1 MSAVSDR
8 LLAIV
13 AEAEDKGATSVHLKV
28 PNRPLYRLP
37 NGWMPSAQ
45 PPLEPKDTLDLGRA
59 VCELA
64 NREIPLHN
72 LVEQRLSFGVSG
84 RGRYLATLFRQ
95 RGTLALTVERV
106 PTEVPALRTLGVDPK
121 VSQMLGLP
129 GLWVVAG
136 GKKRD
141 ALLASLVTEYNASR
155 RGFVVLLEE
164 PLTALHRD
172 GMASISQREVG
183 SDVDSF
189 SEGIRSGLRQKADM
203 IVVSR
208 ITDVDTADAALAA
221 AEQGAC
227 VLAAVP
233 APSAADAPW
242 WLARLFHGDQRRDAE
257 QRITRAVKAILAV
270 PDGRAAEMVISPHVD
285 LPDLRALAAANTP
298 R

>member
-28 PNRPLYRLP
+28 PNRPLYRLT
-37 NGWMPSAQ
+37 NGWMPSNQ
-45 PPLEPKDTLDLGRA
+45 PPLEPRDTLELGRA

-84 RGRYLATLFRQ
+84 RGRYIATLFRQ

-106 PTEVPALRTLGVDPK
+106 PTEVPPLRALGVDPK
-121 VSQMLGLP
+121 VSQMLGQP
-129 GLWVVAG
+129 GLWIVAG

-141 ALLASLVTEYNASR
+141 SLLSSLVTEYNASR

-164 PLTALHRD
+164 PLAALHRD
-172 GMASISQREVG
+172 GMASISQREIG
-183 SDVDSF
+183 NDVDSF
-189 SEGIRSGLRQKADM
+189 AEGIRSAVRQKVDM

-208 ITDVDTADAALAA
+208 ITDAETADAALSA
-221 AEQGAC
+221 AEQGAS

-233 APSAADAPW
+233 APTAADAPW

-257 QRITRAVKAILAV
+257 LRITRSVKAILGV
-270 PDGRAAEMVISPHVD
+270 PDGKPAEMVLSPSVD
-285 LPDLRALAAANTP
+285 MPELRALVAANTP